1 MKIFLY
7 CLYAVFLFAMGTGFY
22 AAFSSYDGLVDSNY
36 YEKSSGYFATK
47 ALEDSLGLKIV
58 LPESLG
64 KGLNT
69 VDVAVF
75 VNGKPLE
82 QANVTLFAGLVSSE
96 KYDGIHKMVE
106 HLPGFYRA
114 EVPIPFS
121 GTWLINVDVATETI
135 KTNRKWFTEID

>member
-1 MKIFLY
+1 MKLFLY
-7 CLYAVFLFAMGTGFY
+7 CLYAVFFFAMGAGFY
-22 AAFSSYDGLVDSNY
+22 FAFSSFDGLVDKNY
-36 YEKSSGYFATK
+36 YEKASGYFATK

-58 LPESLG
+58 LPESLS
-64 KGLNT
+64 KGINT
-69 VDVAVF
+69 VEVAVS

-82 QANVTLFAGLVSSE
+82 QATISLFAGLVSSE
-96 KYDGIHKMVE
+96 KYDGTHKMVE

-135 KTNRKWFTEID
+135 QTNRKWFTEID